1 MIRPVDDEGR
11 DPLALL
17 AAAAGDAP
25 APAGDPLV
33 LDEMVR
39 VALVASAA
47 RRSRRTRVQT
57 TLAMAAAAVL
67 ALGTGAW
74 LGASWATQPSSSPAT
89 PEAPAMEIAR
99 MVLPTGDR
107 IVRLGHGD
115 LAIERLDPEERR
127 LEVGSGHVLFDVAPL
142 GPRERFEVRT
152 PHLVAS
158 VVGTVFALDVD
169 DSATRVAVFDG
180 VVRVTWSSDGHVE
193 LIRGQTFDSRTGT
206 EATGWTSPLRDEGLA
221 AGRRHASR
229 RRAREVGEAEVVA
242 EPIATATVAHRTVA
256 ADDART
262 EEPASLERARTWL
275 AEGEI
280 DLALTAA
287 VAACE
292 RAPTHGGWQLLRA
305 DALRAQRQW
314 APSVAAYETAAA
326 NLPPSRATSAGYL
339 AAYVRLSELGDA
351 PGALATLERTGAL
364 RDGSP
369 IEERATV
376 LRIRALIAS
385 GDRDA
390 AEEAGRRYLLRFP
403 AGASRDWVS
412 SLLDP

>member
-1 MIRPVDDEGR
+1 
-11 DPLALL
+11 
-17 AAAAGDAP
+17 
-25 APAGDPLV
+25 V

-47 RRSRRTRVQT
+47 RRSRRARVQT

-74 LGASWATQPSSSPAT
+74 LGASWATQPPSSPAA

-99 MVLPTGDR
+99 MDLPAGDR
-107 IVRLGHGD
+107 IVRLGRGD
-115 LAIERLDPEERR
+115 LAIERLDRERR
-127 LEVGSGHVLFDVAPL
+127 LAVGSGHVLFDVAPL
-142 GPRERFEVRT
+142 GPTERFEVQT

-169 DSATRVAVFDG
+169 DDGTRIAVYDG
-180 VVRVTWSSDGHVE
+180 VVRVTYSDDGGVE
-193 LIRGQTFDSRTGT
+193 LTRGQTFDSRTAT

-229 RRAREVGEAEVVA
+229 RRARELAEAEVVA
-242 EPIATATVAHRTVA
+242 EPTVTATVAHRTNA
-256 ADDART
+256 TDDGRT

-275 AEGEI
+275 AEGEVERA
-280 DLALTAA
+280 LAAA

-305 DALRAQRQW
+305 DALRAQQQW
-314 APSVAAYETAAA
+314 AESVEAYELAAA
-326 NLPPSRATSAGYL
+326 SLAPSRATSAGYL

-390 AEEAGRRYLLRFP
+390 AEETGRRYLLRFP
-403 AGASRDWVS
+403 AGASRGWVS